1 MSNKIQW
8 AVGIDGAE
16 NGFIVSV
23 GCRRFVFEDRSKL
36 LDELDAYLSGR
47 ETPLSE
53 QVKKEL
59 ANTVCP
65 PSQAPPQA
73 YCEPQGQ
80 ASGGMAQRG
89 QPVGR

>member
-8 AVGIDGAE
+8 PVGIDGAE

-23 GCRRFVFEDRSKL
+23 GCKRFVFEEHSKL

-47 ETPLSE
+47 ETPLSS

-59 ANTVCP
+59 SFTLCP

-73 YCEPQGQ
+73 YCEPQEQ
-80 ASGGMAQRG
+80 AMGGMGQG
-89 QPVGR
+89 QPIGR